1 MVLLPDPNS
10 DKRKIDNHIRPAGMT
25 GSNEYVF
32 IIIPT
37 SYYPLYTWKADI
49 HNDQLY
55 YDSTVDQKFRDEDA
69 KKAFQV
75 CWL

>member
-1 MVLLPDPNS
+1 
-10 DKRKIDNHIRPAGMT
+10 MT

-37 SYYPLYTWKADI
+37 SYYPLYTWKAEPEDE
-49 HNDQLY
+49 LFY
-55 YDSTVDQKFRDEDA
+55 EPSQKSRDEDA

-75 CWL
+75 RGEFAEPFNHNAMHWYFAMTAIE